1 MSWTAL
7 PLVLTTRQAAE
18 YLSLA
23 ETTLEKY
30 RVYGG
35 GPLFVRL
42 GRAVRYRL
50 ADLDGWLASCIR
62 TSTSDT
68 GDSRLGKREAP
79 HAR

>member
-1 MSWTAL
+1 MSSIAL

-23 ETTLEKY
+23 ETTLEKK

-35 GPLFVRL
+35 GPLFIRL

-50 ADLDGWLASCIR
+50 ADLDAWLASCIR
-62 TSTSDT
+62 TSTSDA
-68 GDSRLGKREAP
+68 GNG
-79 HAR
+79 H